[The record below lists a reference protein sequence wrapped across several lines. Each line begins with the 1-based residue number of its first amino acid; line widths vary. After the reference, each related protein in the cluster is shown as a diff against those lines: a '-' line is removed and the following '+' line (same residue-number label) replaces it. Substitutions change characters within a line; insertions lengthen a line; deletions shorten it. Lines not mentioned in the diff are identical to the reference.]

1 MRFYYQHPDG
11 HQEALGGDFHVAK
24 KRCLEIHTNPI
35 AYAPGSFTAIADQFE
50 KHAIAGLAVKTQHE
64 YRLGLKR
71 LRAVFQHAPI
81 ASIKPGAVGSL
92 MHELREAPYQA
103 NRLKALLSRLWNWAR
118 SRGLTSAPN
127 PCTGVESFPE
137 PPRNVIVTD
146 AMFWAVY
153 DQGDEV
159 LRDWLRLDILI
170 GQRVTDVLRIKRGDI
185 YAENGKRNMALRSTK
200 TGTGGRIGIQDE
212 LADLIDE
219 LLNRPRAATGPWL
232 IQTDAGQ
239 RVTYNM
245 ISDRFNAARAAAREL
260 AAERGEPWQNWQ
272 MSDIRK
278 ASLNQAATLEEARRR
293 GLHTDPRTTARHY
306 EIIIEAVP
314 GRLPKREA

>member
-1 MRFYYQHPDG
+1 MRYYYQHPDG
-11 HQEALGGDFHVAK
+11 TQEALGGDFNIAK

-50 KHAIAGLAVKTQHE
+50 THALAGLSVKTQYE

-71 LRAVFQHAPI
+71 LRSVFKHAPI

-92 MHELREAPYQA
+92 MHELRETPFQA
-103 NRLKALLSRLWNWAR
+103 NRLKALLSRVWNWAR

-127 PCTGVESFPE
+127 PCTGVEGFPE
-137 PPRNVIVTD
+137 PPRAVVVTG

-153 DQGDEV
+153 DQGDQV
-159 LRDWLRLDILI
+159 LRDWLRLDIMI
-170 GQRVTDVLRIKRGDI
+170 GQRVTDVLRIKRTDI
-185 YAENGKRNMALRSTK
+185 CAENGRRWIGLRSTK
-200 TGTGGRIGIQDE
+200 TGVGGHIDIENE
-212 LADLIDE
+212 LVDLVDE
-219 LLNRPRAATGPWL
+219 LLARPRAATGPWL

-245 ISDRFNAARAAAREL
+245 ISDRFNAARNAAREL

-272 MSDIRK
+272 MSDVRK
-278 ASLNQAATLEEARRR
+278 ASLNQAKTLEEARRR

-306 EIIIEAVP
+306 EIIIAAVP
-314 GRLPKREA
+314 GRLPKRS